1 MLAASLV
8 QINNPVCALEF
19 RRGGRNHCLGNVRV
33 FFFTRLDEITPS
45 PLTEL
50 VCKMSIVVPV
60 RSQCVVHGSQVHA
73 RLALLHQ
80 GLLVLALLRI
90 ELDLVLSWPHLT
102 LQLLWL
108 LGHRLQVPL
117 RELLV

>member
-1 MLAASLV
+1 MLAARLV
-8 QINNPVCALEF
+8 QINSLVCALEF
-19 RRGGRNHCLGNVRV
+19 RRGGRNHCFGNVRV

-50 VCKMSIVVPV
+50 VCKMSIVPV

-80 GLLVLALLRI
+80 CLLGLTLLRI
-90 ELDLVLSWPHLT
+90 ELDLVLCRRHLT
-102 LQLLWL
+102 LQLLWF
-108 LGHRLQVPL
+108 LGHRL
-117 RELLV
+117 